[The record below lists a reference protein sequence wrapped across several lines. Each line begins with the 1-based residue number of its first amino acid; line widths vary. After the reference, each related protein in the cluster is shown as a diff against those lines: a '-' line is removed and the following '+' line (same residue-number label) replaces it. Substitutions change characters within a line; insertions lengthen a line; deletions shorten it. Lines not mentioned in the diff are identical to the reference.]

1 MVAKGGA
8 EGLAGERA
16 ALAGVEED
24 GALHTVAAADVLQH
38 LDAQFRFHVVVHM
51 EALDAAV
58 KAVWHRRQVE
68 LPGRAWDLGDVGQE
82 FFVGIWDCKIAVN
95 EFFGLFWLSI
105 GSEDAIGR
113 RLGRR
118 PATLPAYAVDPPDA
132 VVVAIL
138 FICLQTFIDLLQQF
152 PVPPTLFGPPEG
164 TVVLLLADAQ
174 HPAPGRHRPTARWRG

>member
-1 MVAKGGA
+1 M
-8 EGLAGERA
+8 L
-16 ALAGVEED
+16 
-24 GALHTVAAADVLQH
+24 
-38 LDAQFRFHVVVHM
+38 
-51 EALDAAV
+51 AAV

-68 LPGRAWDLGDVGQE
+68 LPGRAWDLGDVCQE
-82 FFVGIWDCKIAVN
+82 FFVGIWGCKIAVN

-118 PATLPAYAVDPPDA
+118 PATLPAYAVAPPDA
-132 VVVAIL
+132 VVAAIL

-174 HPAPGRHRPTARWRG
+174 HPAHGRHRPTAG